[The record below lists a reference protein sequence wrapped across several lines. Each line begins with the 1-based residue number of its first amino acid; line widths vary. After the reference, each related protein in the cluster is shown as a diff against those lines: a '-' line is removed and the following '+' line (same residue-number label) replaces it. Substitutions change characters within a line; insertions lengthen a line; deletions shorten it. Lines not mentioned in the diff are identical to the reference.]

1 MADIVR
7 LGSALQQAMS
17 KADHSGKQMYQLSLQ
32 VLRVPQAAVYP
43 LMLQARQE
51 AEFCTGAIS
60 LILHLCASTPGDPV
74 PLLEARLHAYAGGS
88 SHSVRVSSDG
98 PVGAE
103 DEHNKVLIIMAR
115 ADPVCRKPPTH
126 TKGGKSKKSSPAS
139 RKRRNERRAPLQRA
153 WFAKQV
159 EDFET

>member
-60 LILHLCASTPGDPV
+60 PILHLCARTPGDPV
-74 PLLEARLHAYAGGS
+74 PLLEARRTPACICGRLLPISAG
-88 SHSVRVSSDG
+88 
-98 PVGAE
+98 
-103 DEHNKVLIIMAR
+103 IAR
-115 ADPVCRKPPTH
+115 WANGC
-126 TKGGKSKKSSPAS
+126 
-139 RKRRNERRAPLQRA
+139 
-153 WFAKQV
+153 
-159 EDFET
+159 